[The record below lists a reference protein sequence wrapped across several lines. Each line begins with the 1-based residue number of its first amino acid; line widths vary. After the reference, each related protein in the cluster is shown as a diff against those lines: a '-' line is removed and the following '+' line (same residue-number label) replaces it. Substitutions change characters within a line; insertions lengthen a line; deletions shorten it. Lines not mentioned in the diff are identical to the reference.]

1 MNAKLQ
7 ISGHHPFRAPFLAAL
22 VMAVAFCRP
31 AYGTFESA
39 TNTIL
44 QTHADHPS
52 DLVEVLETNATL
64 RAAYLAAHLELSDIS
79 LDSAPN
85 SPARTNLFTFC
96 SDLVAGHFPVVSR
109 PYFIDGTAYPDQHDV
124 MALLR
129 ERLFHTWKNALP
141 RTEERYAQIAQIAQ
155 FSAGQADLFVHHG
168 ILIMD
173 NERFDGTQYAF
184 ANTFM
189 NLLPGGLHDM
199 SVIGII
205 YLKANFPAEMGWNA
219 FFKAA
224 GGAIN
229 IFDRSVHGTPSNP
242 FPEDVPPVWTTG
254 LGTILAH
261 EMAHRFNSL
270 YVASDP
276 VLSARQAALIAA
288 AGTNHLNYLQS
299 GVSDGFFVDNP
310 QEFLAAMANFWF
322 PSSIAT
328 LELGLRRLDEGLPDP
343 INQAVFFADVMS
355 KRGDTTWFYT
365 IDVNGTILRREVHV
379 GRNTAGH
386 INQLQVDGTIY
397 SFSVDGAGNV
407 LSCDK
412 AVFSGPVIE
421 LDDQELHPVLCL
433 PETSV
438 PDQYLSVR
446 NIGAGSLDYTIAS
459 DVPWLTVTPASGSS
473 SGGRNHHILSFVP
486 YGMSTGSFVG
496 TITVSVHDA
505 CNPVVSR
512 GVALTIRSPSPTTYV
527 SPCGGHVFPFATWSD
542 AATNIQTAIDAA
554 APGTLVLVTNGVYD
568 TGSVVI
574 DGNMTNRLA
583 ITNDVTVQ
591 SVNGP
596 AHTAIVGQGPPGQ
609 AAVRCAYLTG
619 EGSLS
624 GFTLRGG
631 STRTDGNTYRE
642 RMGGGAFLYSGGTL
656 SNCVV
661 TGCSAGGYGGG
672 VAALYSGSLIVNCI
686 ISSNSAVNFGGGAQF
701 IYSGTLRN
709 CLFRGNSAS
718 TGGGI
723 QAPGATLENCT
734 IVENTAATDGGVHQ
748 IKQAINCLIYFNTGS
763 ISNNWSGDGS
773 VYSYCCTEPLP
784 GDASQHNLT
793 NDPLFVARVE
803 GDFRLAQGSP
813 CIDAGT
819 ELPDPGVDL
828 EGIPVPLD
836 GDTDGTATRD
846 IGAYEFAHPDVDT
859 DEDGI
864 PDQWEVLHGLNP
876 MRGDGI
882 GDVDDDGLS
891 NAEEHG
897 IGTDIVLIDTD
908 GDGHTDWQEH
918 VITGTS
924 PTNTADC
931 LRIDESSASA
941 AFFTI
946 RWPTV
951 SGKHYTVQTATSPTS
966 SWCDVSEPA
975 YTHMLG
981 TGDLLVYTNA
991 DLSDW
996 HRFFNVSVQQ

>member
-1 MNAKLQ
+1 M
-7 ISGHHPFRAPFLAAL
+7 FVAAL
-22 VMAVAFCRP
+22 ALCQT
-31 AYGTFESA
+31 AYGSFESA

-44 QTHADHPS
+44 QTHADHPT
-52 DLVEVLETNATL
+52 DLVAALETNATL
-64 RAAYLAAHLELSDIS
+64 RAAYVAAHLELRDIG
-79 LDSAPN
+79 LDSAPD
-85 SPARTNLFTFC
+85 SADRTNLFLFC
-96 SDLVAGHFPVVSR
+96 RDLVGGNYPVVSR

-129 ERLFHTWKNALP
+129 ERLFHIWKNALP
-141 RTEERYAQIAQIAQ
+141 RTVERYAQIAQTAE
-155 FSAGQADLFVHHG
+155 FSHGQTDLFVHHG

-173 NERFDGTQYAF
+173 NECFDGTQYAF

-189 NLLPGGLHDM
+189 NLLPDGLHDM
-199 SVIGII
+199 SVIGIG
-205 YLKANFPAEMGWNA
+205 YLKASFPAEMGWNA

-276 VLSARQAALIAA
+276 VLSARQTALIAA

-299 GVSDGFFVDNP
+299 GVSDGFFVDNH

-365 IDVNGTILRREVHV
+365 IDANGTILRREVPV
-379 GRNTAGH
+379 GRNAAGYIDH
-386 INQLQVDGTIY
+386 LQVDGTTY
-397 SFSVDGAGNV
+397 SFSLDGAGNV
-407 LSCDK
+407 LSYDK
-412 AVFSGPVIE
+412 AAFPRPVIE

-433 PETSV
+433 PESSV

-446 NIGAGSLDYTIAS
+446 NQGAGSLDYTIAS
-459 DVPWLTVTPASGSS
+459 DMPWLTITPASGSS
-473 SGGRNHHILSFVP
+473 SSGRTYHVLAFAPS
-486 YGMSTGSFVG
+486 GMTTGSFAG
-496 TITVSVHDA
+496 TITVSSGNA
-505 CNPVVSR
+505 CNPTVRR
-512 GVALTIRSPSPTTYV
+512 GVALTIRPPRPTTYV
-527 SPCGGHVFPFATWSD
+527 SPNGGHVFPFTDWTT
-542 AATNIQTAIDAA
+542 AATNIQTAIEAA
-554 APGTLVLVTNGVYD
+554 APGGLVLVTNGVYD
-568 TGSVVI
+568 TGSVVV
-574 DGNMTNRLA
+574 DGNMTNRIA
-583 ITNDVTVQ
+583 ITNGTAVQ

-596 AHTAIVGQGPPGQ
+596 EHTAIMGQGPAGQ
-609 AAVRCAYLTG
+609 TAVRCAYLTG

-656 SNCVV
+656 SNCIV

-672 VAALYSGSLIVNCI
+672 IAAFYSGSLIANCI
-686 ISSNSAVNFGGGAQF
+686 IASNSAVNFGGGAQF

-709 CLFRGNSAS
+709 CLIRGNSAS
-718 TGGGI
+718 TGGGV

-734 IVENTAATDGGVHQ
+734 IVENTATTGGGVHE
-748 IKQAINCLIYFNTGS
+748 IKQAVNCLIYFNTGS
-763 ISNNWSGDGS
+763 ISNNWSSDGS
-773 VYSYCCTEPLP
+773 VFSTCCTGPLP
-784 GDASQHNLT
+784 GDPSQHNLT
-793 NDPLFVARVE
+793 NDPQFVARAE
-803 GDFRLAQGSP
+803 GDFRLAPGSP

-819 ELPDPGVDL
+819 ELTDSGVDL
-828 EGIPVPLD
+828 GGISVPLD
-836 GDTDGTATRD
+836 GDANGTATRD

-864 PDQWEVLHGLNP
+864 PDRWEFLHGLNP
-876 MRGDGI
+876 VRGDGI
-882 GDVDDDGLS
+882 GDIDADGLS
-891 NAEEHG
+891 NELEFG
-897 IGTDIVLIDTD
+897 IGTDIALVDTD
-908 GDGHTDWQEH
+908 GDGHTDWEEH
-918 VITGTS
+918 MVAGTS
-924 PTNTADC
+924 PTNAADC
-931 LRIDESSASA
+931 LRMDETSTTAAS
-941 AFFTI
+941 FTI

-951 SGKHYTVQTATSPTS
+951 SGKHYAVRTATSPMS
-966 SWCDVSEPA
+966 SWSDVPEPA
-975 YTHMLG
+975 YTNMLG
-981 TGDLLVYTNA
+981 TGSFMVYTNA
-991 DLSDW
+991 DLSGL
-996 HRFFNVSVQQ
+996 HRFFNVNVRP